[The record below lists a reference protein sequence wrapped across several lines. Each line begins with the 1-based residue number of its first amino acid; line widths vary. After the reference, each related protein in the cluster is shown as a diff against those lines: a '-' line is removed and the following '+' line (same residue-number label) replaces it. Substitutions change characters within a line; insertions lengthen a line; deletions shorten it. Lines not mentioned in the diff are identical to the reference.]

1 MPSLRIRVRNGSGL
15 ETSQTVSI
23 EVAREPPATPEASR
37 QIHAGGRVRLGQILV
52 ESGVITQAELRRAL
66 EEQRRTGQ
74 RLGAIVR
81 ALGLGSQTSIAEAL
95 AQQLGLRFVRLDA
108 RNLNPAVLARIP
120 VALVRRHQVV
130 PIEERD
136 GKLVLGMVDPLDVV
150 AIDDVGR
157 ATGLPVDPA
166 VIIEDDFQ
174 YALGQY
180 PAGELNLDDQAAAG
194 LEQMVQAIKPA
205 GLPEES
211 ISDDPLAVSV
221 DGAPVVRLVNLI
233 LVQAIRQRASDI
245 HIEPQEMA
253 TRVRYRKDGMLSQAL
268 TAPPHAHAALVSR
281 IKIMAGMNIAERR
294 VPQDGRVELKVDG
307 RDVRLRVSSIP
318 TPHGEKVVIRIL
330 ERAAA
335 AVEIGKLGLRPID
348 AQRFEQLITRPHG
361 IILFTGPTGSGKT
374 TSLYAVL
381 NRLNRESVNI
391 LTIEDPVEYQLPG
404 INQVQVNP
412 KAGLTFASGLRGFL
426 RQDPDIIMVGEIRDE
441 ETARIA
447 LHAAL
452 TGHLVL
458 STLHTNDAPGAA
470 VRLVDMGVEPFL
482 VASALLGVV
491 AQRLVRVLCE
501 RCREPIPLP
510 DDLARTAASAEGEAP
525 TVYRPRGC
533 EFCEGT
539 GYRGRVGLFE
549 IMLVSPQIRD
559 LIARNAPASELAQQA
574 AADGMYTLYDDG
586 LAKALAGVTSLEEV
600 YRVAN
605 VEPTGREGGRPG
617 LVQESPT
624 AAIS

>member
-1 MPSLRIRVRNGSGL
+1 VPSLRVCVRNSSGL
-15 ETSQTVSI
+15 ETTQTVAV
-23 EVAREPPATPEASR
+23 EVVPPPPAQDAPGETY
-37 QIHAGGRVRLGQILV
+37 AGRRVRLGQILV
-52 ESGVITQAELRRAL
+52 ESGVITQADLRRAL
-66 EEQRRTGQ
+66 EEQRRTGE
-74 RLGAIVR
+74 RLGKIVR

-95 AQQLGLRFVRLDA
+95 ARQLGIRFVRLDA
-108 RNLNPAVLARIP
+108 RSLEPSVLARVP
-120 VALVRRHQVV
+120 VALARHHQVI
-130 PIEERD
+130 PIAERD

-150 AIDDVGR
+150 AIDDVHR
-157 ATGLPVDPA
+157 ATGLPIDPA

-180 PAGELNLDDQAAAG
+180 PAGDLSLDDPAAAS
-194 LEQMVQAIKPA
+194 LDHLVEAIKPA
-205 GLPEES
+205 ALPEEPGPE
-211 ISDDPLAVSV
+211 DPLAASV

-233 LVQAIRQRASDI
+233 LAQAIRQRASDI
-245 HIEPQEMA
+245 HVEPQEMG
-253 TRVRYRKDGMLSQAL
+253 TRVRYRKDGMLSVAL
-268 TAPPHAHAALVSR
+268 TSPPHAHAALVSR

-307 RDVRLRVSSIP
+307 RDVRLRVSTIP

-330 ERAAA
+330 ERTAA
-335 AVEIGKLGLRPID
+335 AVEIGRLGLRPAD
-348 AQRFEQLITRPHG
+348 ARRFEQLITRPHG

-381 NRLNRESVNI
+381 NRLNRETVNI

-412 KAGLTFASGLRGFL
+412 KAGLTFATGLRGFL

-470 VRLVDMGVEPFL
+470 VRLVDMGLEPFL

-501 RCREPIPLP
+501 RCREPVPAP
-510 DDLARTAASAEGEAP
+510 DEVLARAAAAAAP

-533 EFCEGT
+533 DFCDGT

-559 LIARNAPASELAQQA
+559 LIAGNAPAPALAQQA
-574 AADGMYTLYDDG
+574 AAEGMQTLYDDG
-586 LAKALAGVTSLEEV
+586 LAKALAGITSLEEV
-600 YRVAN
+600 YRVVH
-605 VEPTGREGGRPG
+605 VEPAGRAGPRPG
-617 LVQESPT
+617 LVEESPT